1 MNHEH
6 YMSDALTLAR
16 RGRGRTSPNPMVGAV
31 IVRNGEVVGEGWHE
45 RCGGNHAERNALA
58 AAGDKAAGATLYVTL
73 EPCCHY
79 GKTPPCTEA
88 ILEAGIRTVVIG
100 ARDPNPLV
108 DGGGIRILREHGVDV
123 VQDVLRDACD
133 ELNEVFFHYITQ
145 KTPYVVLKY
154 AMTADG
160 KTATRT
166 GASKWITGEASREHV
181 HMSRSA
187 YSAIMVG
194 IGTVLDDDPLLTCRT
209 PGGRNP
215 IRVICDSRLKIPRD
229 AKIVQT
235 AGEIPTYIAAATED
249 RARQEELEALGCHVI
264 YAPDSE
270 GRVDLTAL
278 MATLHGKGIDS
289 VYLEGGGTLAASAL
303 TAGIV
308 KRVHVYIAPKL
319 FGGVDAPSPIGGS
332 GVALPSEAQLLK
344 KPRIEMLG
352 DDLFI
357 DYEMRCACV
366 YGNH

>member
-1 MNHEH
+1 MNHEQ

-31 IVRNGEVVGEGWHE
+31 IVRNGEIVGEGWHE
-45 RCGGNHAERNALA
+45 QYGGNHAERNALA
-58 AAGDKAAGATLYVTL
+58 SAGDKAEGATLYVTL

-100 ARDPNPLV
+100 SRDPNPLV
-108 DGGGIRILREHGVDV
+108 ASGGVRILQEHGVDV
-123 VQDVLRDACD
+123 IQDVLRDACD
-133 ELNEVFFHYITQ
+133 ALNEVFFHYITQ

-166 GASKWITGEASREHV
+166 RASKWITGEAAREHV
-181 HMSRSA
+181 HMSRNA

-215 IRVICDSRLKIPRD
+215 IRIICDSGLKIPRD

-249 RARQEELEALGCHVI
+249 RTRQEELGALGCHVI
-264 YAPDSE
+264 HAPGSQ
-270 GRVDLTAL
+270 GRVDLNAL
-278 MATLHGKGIDS
+278 MTVLHGEGIDS
-289 VYLEGGGTLAASAL
+289 VYIEGGSTLAASAL

-308 KRVHVYIAPKL
+308 NRVHVYIAPKI
-319 FGGVDAPSPIGGS
+319 FGGVDAPSPIGGL
-332 GVALPSEAQLLK
+332 GVALPAEARLLK
-344 KPRIEMLG
+344 KPRMEIFGE
-352 DDLFI
+352 DFFI
-357 DYEMRCACV
+357 DYEMR
-366 YGNH
+366 